1 MTSRTIV
8 TTLALSLIAAEAPAQ
23 RLRGSE
29 CGLLIHVRE
38 GSGFAPLPQGDIFC
52 PLIADPKETRSFVAY
67 QRGESRDQGTAIP
80 EQGEVTLAPFNTD
93 IGAIGV
99 GDAIGLARWGGARP
113 GDGVQLS
120 LSAGVF
126 AQFDLESSSFDLI
139 NADYVIGLPLTFRNA
154 GFSGR
159 LRIYH
164 QSSHL
169 GDEFLLS
176 ADPERINL
184 SFESAELILSQA
196 FGGLRVY
203 GGGEFFF
210 NRDPSDLDPLL
221 AHGGAELR
229 IGVEGRRSL
238 VAAVD
243 LKSSEQQEWKPAW
256 SGRAG
261 FEFGWGRDP
270 EHPPRVLRLLGE
282 FYRGPSPYGQ
292 FYREYIRYWGVGV
305 HLFP

>member
-1 MTSRTIV
+1 MISRIIALIL
-8 TTLALSLIAAEAPAQ
+8 TLSAVSAEALAQ

-29 CGLLIHVRE
+29 CGLLVHARE
-38 GSGFAPLPQGDIFC
+38 GRGFAPVPQGDIFC
-52 PLIADPKETRSFVAY
+52 PLIADPKETRSFIAY
-67 QRGESRDQGTAIP
+67 QRGESDDQGPGIP
-80 EQGEVTLAPFNTD
+80 EGDGISPAPFDTD

-99 GDAIGLARWGGARP
+99 GDAIGLARWSGARL

-120 LSAGVF
+120 LAAGVF
-126 AQFDLESSSFDLI
+126 AQFDLASSSFDLI

-159 LRIYH
+159 LRVYH

-169 GDEFLLS
+169 GDEFLLTS
-176 ADPERINL
+176 EPERINL

-203 GGGEFFF
+203 GGGEYFF
-210 NRDPSDLDPLL
+210 NRDPADLDPLL
-221 AHGGAELR
+221 AHGGAEVR
-229 IGVEGRRSL
+229 IGVEGRRSF

-261 FEFGWGRDP
+261 LEFGWGRDP

-292 FYREYIRYWGVGV
+292 FYREHIRYWGIGL

>member
-1 MTSRTIV
+1 MKRIS
-8 TTLALSLIAAEAPAQ
+8 LAVLAVCFMPMPASAQ
-23 RLRGSE
+23 LPQPSE
-29 CGLLIHVRE
+29 CGFLIHARE
-38 GSGFAPLPQGDIFC
+38 GRGFSPLPQGDIFC

-67 QRGESRDQGTAIP
+67 QRGKSTDQQTSRP
-80 EQGEVTLAPFNTD
+80 EGDSVTLAPFDTD

-99 GDAIGLARWGGARP
+99 GDAIGLARWSGSRP

-120 LSAGVF
+120 LAAGVF
-126 AQFDLESSSFDLI
+126 AQFDLASSSFDLI
-139 NADYVIGLPLTFRNA
+139 NADYVIGLPLTFRNS

-176 ADPERINL
+176 AAPERINL

-203 GGGEFFF
+203 GGGEYFF
-210 NRDPSDLDPLL
+210 NRDPAELDPLL
-221 AHGGAELR
+221 AHAGAELR
-229 IGVEGRRSL
+229 LGVNGRRSV

-243 LKSSEQQEWKPAW
+243 LKSSEEQEWKPSW

-261 FEFGWGRDP
+261 FEIGWGRDP

-292 FYREYIRYWGVGV
+292 FYREHIRYWGLGL